1 MRVIKIGGGNLRGR
15 AIPRIVIE
23 IGSGNIR
30 DFVTNTKARRALI
43 GVVIEIGNGNRRDLA
58 EIVRGNVAR
67 AGPGRRI
74 ELVIG
79 EVNVGAAQAEEGSE
93 ALAGGGSITI
103 EGSGVQ
109 IGFIIKDAVD
119 TPIRVRAK
127 GGMTRAIGGMIIEI
141 SEVGRIAGRG
151 TDVVIKIGV
160 IIVGKGMLIGTG
172 AAVIAVLVGIGEN
185 GGAAGSATVRLMQW
199 MEGKSRTTRELDDSH

>member
-1 MRVIKIGGGNLRGR
+1 MGVVIEIGKGNLRGR
-15 AIPRIVIE
+15 
-23 IGSGNIR
+23 
-30 DFVTNTKARRALI
+30 VTNTKARGALT
-43 GVVIEIGNGNRRDLA
+43 GVVIEIGKGNLLDLV
-58 EIVRGNVAR
+58 EIVRGTVAR

-141 SEVGRIAGRG
+141 SEVDRIYH
-151 TDVVIKIGV
+151 D
-160 IIVGKGMLIGTG
+160 IVK
-172 AAVIAVLVGIGEN
+172 
-185 GGAAGSATVRLMQW
+185 
-199 MEGKSRTTRELDDSH
+199 